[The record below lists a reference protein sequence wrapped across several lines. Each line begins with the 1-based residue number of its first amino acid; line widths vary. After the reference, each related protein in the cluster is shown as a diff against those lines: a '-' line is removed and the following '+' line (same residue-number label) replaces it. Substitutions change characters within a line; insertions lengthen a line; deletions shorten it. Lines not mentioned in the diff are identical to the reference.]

1 MICLLRQMYAC
12 TFVYLGLRIQVLAVD
27 LHLQCRARA
36 RGQNRKWDSVQ
47 LPLIGSTSL
56 ARKDQVLSTRPL
68 TTSLGFFSSSSFLPS
83 FTSPPLHLLSV
94 LPLRAAQWRALKSQK
109 NFFFFSLPVTLTKP
123 GVLMK
128 VCERR
133 NDHWSL
139 IPHLCACRSGN
150 STRTSRFMLSP
161 SVALSLAL
169 YLSLSLSCV

>member
-56 ARKDQVLSTRPL
+56 ARQDQVPSTRPL

-83 FTSPPLHLLSV
+83 FTSPPPLHLLSV

-109 NFFFFSLPVTLTKP
+109 NFFFFLPPCNLDKA
-123 GVLMK
+123 
-128 VCERR
+128 
-133 NDHWSL
+133 W
-139 IPHLCACRSGN
+139 
-150 STRTSRFMLSP
+150 RFNE
-161 SVALSLAL
+161 SV
-169 YLSLSLSCV
+169 